1 MKQQVHSLNFT
12 GKQVID
18 GEHVSIS
25 GFAANSD
32 SYLTISNFDIQEY
45 NFEPSAKVVIEV
57 WTTRYGMT
65 RFDAGE
71 LQTLD
76 INKQYTIDIDAN
88 GMRSASVDINI
99 VSTKPETRY
108 KILGTIKRIRVSV
121 DGRKVSILPHIE
133 RSLDSEVW
141 RLEFDFDDSGLPV
154 LCINNRIE
162 DATQLVESKD
172 FRATVMPVVVE
183 KIAQWLLERQKEG
196 DLEDAGIKKWEEFFK
211 KLGWSIPDVDDE
223 SGRKEYPE
231 KVAKAF
237 AGEHD
242 LITKYLDWLE
252 GRAS

>member
-1 MKQQVHSLNFT
+1 MKQQVYSLNFT
-12 GKQVID
+12 GQQVID

-32 SYLTISNFDIQEY
+32 SYLMISKLDIEEY
-45 NFEPSAKVVIEV
+45 NFEPNSKVVIEV
-57 WTTRYGMT
+57 WTTRYGVT

-76 INKQYTIDIDAN
+76 INRQYAIDIDAN
-88 GMRSASVDINI
+88 GMRSTSVDINV
-99 VSTKPETRY
+99 VSTKPETRH

-121 DGRKVSILPHIE
+121 DGQKVSILPHIE
-133 RSLDSEVW
+133 RSLDGEVW

-211 KLGWSIPDVDDE
+211 NLGWSIPDVDDD
-223 SGRKEYPE
+223 SARKEYPE
-231 KVAKAF
+231 KVAKTF
-237 AGEHD
+237 AEEHD

-252 GRAS
+252 GRAG

>member
-1 MKQQVHSLNFT
+1 MKQQVQSLNFT
-12 GKQVID
+12 GKQAID

-32 SYLTISNFDIQEY
+32 SYLMISKFDVEEY
-45 NFEPSAKVVIEV
+45 KFESNAKVVIEV

-71 LQTLD
+71 LQSLD
-76 INKQYTIDIDAN
+76 FNKQYAIDIDAN
-88 GMRSASVDINI
+88 GMRSASVDINV
-99 VSTKPETRY
+99 VSTKPETRH
-108 KILGTIKRIRVSV
+108 KILGSIKRIRVSV

-133 RSLDSEVW
+133 RSLGGEVW

-154 LCINNRIE
+154 LCINSRIE

-172 FRATVMPVVVE
+172 FRAIVMPVVVE

-196 DLEDAGIKKWEEFFK
+196 DLEDAGIKKWEVFFK
-211 KLGWSIPDVDDE
+211 NLGWSIPDVDDDNE
-223 SGRKEYPE
+223 RKEFPE
-231 KVAKAF
+231 KVAKTF
-237 AGEHD
+237 AEEHD

-252 GRAS
+252 GRAN